1 MIRYSPKFKQVIIQ
15 GQSNTFYGF
24 QSQKFKK
31 RQNKNEYETK
41 HLDGLHYTSIDCQ
54 ESSSSERT
62 SEKSEGLN
70 DPQPKVPNIS
80 WLETVIII
88 KVVPCILEDDVDC
101 SIY

>member
-1 MIRYSPKFKQVIIQ
+1 MIRNSSKFTQVIIQ

-54 ESSSSERT
+54 ESSSGERT

-88 KVVPCILEDDVDC
+88 KSYRV
-101 SIY
+101 Y

>member
-1 MIRYSPKFKQVIIQ
+1 MVRNRPKFKQVIIQ

-54 ESSSSERT
+54 KSSQVNVRQKKARALT
-62 SEKSEGLN
+62 ILN
-70 DPQPKVPNIS
+70 RKFQIS
-80 WLETVIII
+80 LG
-88 KVVPCILEDDVDC
+88 
-101 SIY
+101 